1 MVDSFYDN
9 DFLFCD
15 QLFFLT
21 CITFETEQTD
31 DGITQLLYCSFTQQS
46 NKNQYGTPILYLLFC
61 IQSNQ
66 KV

>member
-1 MVDSFYDN
+1 MYCMRQEQVSSSTVVNYTKYCYDQN
-9 DFLFCD
+9 L
-15 QLFFLT
+15 L
-21 CITFETEQTD
+21 
-31 DGITQLLYCSFTQQS
+31 QLLYCSFTQQT